1 MGVAQHDPYTWLID
15 KESFHFVDEIY
26 SGRKVMD
33 ESLNEWILSLTQEQM
48 KVFVD
53 TLYQVLLASDTDNL
67 IDLTAN
73 LPQSLQKIRA
83 AMKQVDEETAGV
95 IMDMVKLFMEKIS
108 VNAKSYVKNRA
119 EQEREKL
126 EEGLKQLEQ
135 KTKKTKKTME
145 KSE

>member
-1 MGVAQHDPYTWLID
+1 
-15 KESFHFVDEIY
+15 
-26 SGRKVMD
+26 MD
-33 ESLNEWILSLTQEQM
+33 ESLNEWILSLTPEQM
-48 KVFVD
+48 RVFVD

-95 IMDMVKLFMEKIS
+95 ITDMVKLFMEKIS